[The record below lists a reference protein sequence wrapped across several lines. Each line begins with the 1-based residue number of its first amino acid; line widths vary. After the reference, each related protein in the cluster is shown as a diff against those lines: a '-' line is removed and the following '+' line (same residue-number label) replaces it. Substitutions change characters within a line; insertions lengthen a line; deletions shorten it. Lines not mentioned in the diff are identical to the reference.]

1 MRPGLRWCCVG
12 TLYLICIAAFKL
24 PAMQDTPDTDSGLPE
39 TGSSQTRSELLAG
52 LKQGL
57 IIGVAALVVVL
68 PSVHIY
74 KTQFKKPPI
83 AQVHQVQ
90 PPVITA
96 STPIEHHGVRFA
108 DMGGEDASPD
118 AKLVANWVADSRDNR
133 NMSFV
138 IIDKKNTRVFVFNA
152 DARLIGATPVLLGAM
167 PGDDSVTGIG
177 KKAIA
182 DVLPEERTTPAGRF
196 VGEPGRNSNGEDV
209 VWVDYDAAVSMHRVR
224 IVDPKERRLE
234 RLATPTT
241 DDNRISFG
249 CVNVPVAFF
258 ENVLSP
264 EFRAKYGVVYVL
276 PEVKSVRDV
285 FTAAYDPADRQR
297 LAARSTPQTPRM

>member
-1 MRPGLRWCCVG
+1 MINYPDKSPDAGSG
-12 TLYLICIAAFKL
+12 T
-24 PAMQDTPDTDSGLPE
+24 DTRSSG
-39 TGSSQTRSELLAG
+39 TRSEMLAG
-52 LKQGL
+52 VKQGL
-57 IIGVAALVVVL
+57 LIGLAALFVVL
-68 PSVHIY
+68 PSVHVY
-74 KTQFKKPPI
+74 KTYFRGAPI
-83 AQVHQVQ
+83 NIQAQRVQ
-90 PPVITA
+90 APLVTA
-96 STPIEHHGVRFA
+96 STPVEQHAVRFA
-108 DMGGEDASPD
+108 EMSGEDASPD
-118 AKLVANWVADSRDNR
+118 AKFVANWVADSRDNR

-152 DARLIGATPVLLGAM
+152 DAKLIGATPVLLGAM

-196 VGEPGRNSNGEDV
+196 VAEPGRNAHGEDV

-234 RLATPTT
+234 RLASPTT

-249 CVNVPVAFF
+249 CVNIPVAFF

-264 EFRAKYGVVYVL
+264 EFRARYGVVYVL
-276 PEVKSVRDV
+276 PEVKSVREV
-285 FTAAYDPADRQR
+285 FTAAYDPSDRQR
-297 LAARSTPQTPRM
+297 VAGESTPSTSRM

>member
-1 MRPGLRWCCVG
+1 MG
-12 TLYLICIAAFKL
+12 I
-24 PAMQDTPDTDSGLPE
+24 
-39 TGSSQTRSELLAG
+39 
-52 LKQGL
+52 
-57 IIGVAALVVVL
+57 AALVVVL
-68 PSVHIY
+68 PSVHVY
-74 KTQFKKPPI
+74 KTQFKKPSA
-83 AQVHQVQ
+83 AQVQHAA
-90 PPVITA
+90 PSVITA
-96 STPIEHHGVRFA
+96 STPVEQHAVRLA
-108 DMGGEDASPD
+108 DMGSEDASPD
-118 AKLVANWVADSRDNR
+118 AKFVANWVADSRDNR

-138 IIDKKNTRVFVFNA
+138 IIDKKNTKVFVFNA
-152 DARLIGATPVLLGAM
+152 DAKLIGATPVLLGAM

-196 VGEPGRNSNGEDV
+196 VGEPGRNAHGEDV

-249 CVNVPVAFF
+249 CVNIPVAFF

-264 EFRAKYGVVYVL
+264 EFKARYGVVYVL
-276 PEVKSVRDV
+276 PEVKSVSEV
-285 FTAAYDPADRQR
+285 FTAAYDPAERQR
-297 LAARSTPQTPRM
+297 VAGKAISEPARM

>member
-1 MRPGLRWCCVG
+1 MYS
-12 TLYLICIAAFKL
+12 LYLKL
-24 PAMQDTPDTDSGLPE
+24 PEHMVNPDNNPESGRATDASH
-39 TGSSQTRSELLAG
+39 TRAEMLAG
-52 LKQGL
+52 VKQGL
-57 IIGVAALVVVL
+57 LMGLAALVVVL
-68 PSVHIY
+68 PSVHVY
-74 KTQFKKPPI
+74 KTYVRSAP
-83 AQVHQVQ
+83 VNVQ
-90 PPVITA
+90 ARQDQTVLVTVATSPEQHV
-96 STPIEHHGVRFA
+96 VRLA
-108 DMGGEDASPD
+108 DMVGEDASPD
-118 AKLVANWVADSRDNR
+118 AKFVANWVADSRDNR

-138 IIDKKNTRVFVFNA
+138 IIDKKNTKVFVFSA
-152 DARLIGATPVLLGAM
+152 EAKLLGATPVLLGAM

-196 VGEPGRNSNGEDV
+196 VAEPGRNTLGEDV

-241 DDNRISFG
+241 ADNRISFG

-264 EFRAKYGVVYVL
+264 EFKARYGVVYVL
-276 PEVKSVRDV
+276 PEVRSVRDV

-297 LAARSTPQTPRM
+297 IAGTATTRTSRM